1 MGMGIK
7 PVMGR
12 KKGKMKRRDFKI
24 TEKEGKWKIVKE
36 GKESVE
42 YKKKEDAELVV
53 GNILAGIDRTFDLE
67 D

>member
-1 MGMGIK
+1 
-7 PVMGR
+7 
-12 KKGKMKRRDFKI
+12 MKRRDFKI